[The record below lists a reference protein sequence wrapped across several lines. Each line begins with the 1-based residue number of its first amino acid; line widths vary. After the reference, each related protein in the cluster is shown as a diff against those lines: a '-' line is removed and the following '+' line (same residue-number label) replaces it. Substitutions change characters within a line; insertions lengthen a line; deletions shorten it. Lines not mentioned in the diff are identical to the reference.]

1 MKFLAIFLI
10 SLFTFS
16 FTLKDINDDVSASL
30 KQGSVTELVKL
41 FSERVSIKVLL
52 QEDLVSKSQ
61 AHAIIADFFNKNK
74 VKGYQT
80 SHTSIVNGDQ
90 QFITGTLD
98 TQNGKFR
105 VSILVRGNLI
115 SQFRIENE

>member
-61 AHAIIADFFNKNK
+61 AQAIIADFFNKNK

-80 SHTSIVNGDQ
+80 AHTSIVNGDQ

>member
-52 QEDLVSKSQ
+52 QEDLVSKSKAQ
-61 AHAIIADFFNKNK
+61 AIIADFFNKN
-74 VKGYQT
+74 G
-80 SHTSIVNGDQ
+80 
-90 QFITGTLD
+90 
-98 TQNGKFR
+98 
-105 VSILVRGNLI
+105 I
-115 SQFRIENE
+115 ST